1 MCCDWIPWIGHP
13 SVSASARQQTPSSA
27 IAVLARAIAHMA
39 TRKHRPQSSVIKTD
53 GLHAQWE
60 TLLGKKFPG
69 FKWDGSDYGTPDRS
83 QGGDSDGLVKY
94 MEPLKGLLAE
104 APTGFPTY
112 KSLRD
117 ALLKFDGD
125 YQILG
130 KDERGIGKHTIA
142 GEVADVWRKMCGD
155 VYQYRKSGVYDKKVE
170 PLVKLIHIKPSTE
183 PASSVPTLSTAPAAP
198 AAPAMPAFPD
208 FGDESEEVEIVE
220 SGCTKHQDTKAGN
233 ADDDDD
239 CEVVH
244 VKCMCPE
251 CQVPVPPPSI
261 GGQKRAMEETATL
274 VQGKGWNPK
283 RRLRKKTPFTA
294 VPCSSQQPGKPKRTP
309 MKQKRPKQVG
319 PKIRFRHIA
328 DSDIALPI
336 GVVNRSASDRRPG
349 ESYIVQN
356 TRKRSYVVGCTSRG
370 HASYM
375 SIIAKLAEMINSK
388 RIQKH
393 SDAKQFVHQYISGDL
408 EWVEASV

>member
-1 MCCDWIPWIGHP
+1 
-13 SVSASARQQTPSSA
+13 
-27 IAVLARAIAHMA
+27 MA
-39 TRKHRPQSSVIKTD
+39 TRKHRPQSTVIKTN
-53 GLHAQWE
+53 GLHARWE

-83 QGGDSDGLVKY
+83 QGGGSDGLVKY

-117 ALLKFDGD
+117 ALLKFDG
-125 YQILG
+125 
-130 KDERGIGKHTIA
+130 
-142 GEVADVWRKMCGD
+142 
-155 VYQYRKSGVYDKKVE
+155 VYDKKVE
-170 PLVKLIHIKPSTE
+170 PLVKLITTKPSTE
-183 PASSVPTLSTAPAAP
+183 PASSVPMLSTAP

-208 FGDESEEVEIVE
+208 FEDESEEVEILE

-233 ADDDDD
+233 SDDDDD

-251 CQVPVPPPSI
+251 CQAPVPPPGI
-261 GGQKRAMEETATL
+261 GGQKRGMVETTTL
-274 VQGKGWNPK
+274 VQGKCSKPT
-283 RRLRKKTPFTA
+283 RRLRKKTSLTA
-294 VPCSSQQPGKPKRTP
+294 VPCSSQQPGKPKHTP

-319 PKIRFRHIA
+319 PNIHFRHRA

-336 GVVNRSASDRRPG
+336 GVVTRSASDKRPG

-356 TRKRSYVVGCTSRG
+356 TRAMSYVVGCTSRG
-370 HASYM
+370 HASCM

-393 SDAKQFVHQYISGDL
+393 SDAKQFVHQYIKGDL